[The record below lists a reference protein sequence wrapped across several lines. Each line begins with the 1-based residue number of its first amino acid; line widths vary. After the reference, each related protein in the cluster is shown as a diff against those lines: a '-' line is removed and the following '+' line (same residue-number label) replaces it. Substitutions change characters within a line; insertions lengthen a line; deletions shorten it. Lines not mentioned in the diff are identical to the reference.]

1 MTPARLLGASAL
13 GLLILAGCLGRSP
26 QTTFYMLT
34 PLPPDASVASAAP
47 GGGRALGVGPARLP
61 RYLDRPQ
68 IVTRRGSQLSYDEL
82 HRWAGSLESE
92 LLRVLGANLALLL
105 GTERVAVYPAEPRFP
120 DAIHVVLEVDR
131 FDGER
136 GEAVTLQARWILT
149 AEGRGEPLAVGTSTL
164 SEPVR
169 SRRSE
174 DLVAAHSAALAA
186 LSREI
191 AERIRSLDR

>member
-1 MTPARLLGASAL
+1 MKPARLLGACAL

-34 PLPPDASVASAAP
+34 PLTPDASVASAAP
-47 GGGRALGVGPARLP
+47 GGGPALGVGPVQLP
-61 RYLDRPQ
+61 RYLERPQ
-68 IVTRRGSQLSYDEL
+68 MVTRRGSQLSYDEL

-92 LLRVLGANLALLL
+92 VLRVLGANLALLL
-105 GTERVAVYPAEPRFP
+105 GTDRVAVYPAEPRFA
-120 DAIHVVLEVDR
+120 DAIRVVLEVDR

-149 AEGRGEPLAVGTSTL
+149 TEGRAEPLAVGTSTL
-164 SEPVR
+164 SEPVA
-169 SRRSE
+169 SRHSK
-174 DLVAAHSAALAA
+174 DLVAAHSLALAA

-191 AERIRSLDR
+191 ADRIRSLEP